1 MFLFILALV
10 LWIEYFYS
18 MLNIVFIQN
27 YTIPSQLLKEC
38 VRDLQVHY
46 K

>member
-1 MFLFILALV
+1 MFLFILALA
-10 LWIEYFYS
+10 LWIDFYS

-27 YTIPSQLLKEC
+27 YTIPSQFLKEC